1 MQDKYIKIIIHA
13 GAHKTASTHLQNRV
27 LENENL
33 VVKSGCSYLG
43 PEKIRDQFGTLW
55 RALGRSDTPDEQK
68 RKLAALAA
76 GQPRLVISE
85 ENIIGGFKDL
95 MNGPNRAILYP
106 KAVERLARLAQLVA
120 PNPLHIAMAV
130 REPSSY
136 YVSVYNQLLLSGRF
150 QTWERFSK
158 GLDPTAVKWSD
169 ILRPIAEIP
178 GVAAVSI
185 WRYEDYHRLLP
196 QILNTLLGQPRPDIP
211 LHMEKR
217 MHEGLSERAVQAC
230 CTWHAAGY
238 DGRLGAVAREDFPV
252 SDAYPKFSPWPEE
265 LMRESRAA
273 YGRDIEALG
282 RAGNITVLE

>member
-33 VVKSGCSYLG
+33 VVKCGCSYLG

-238 DGRLGAVAREDFPV
+238 GGRLGAVAREDFPV
-252 SDAYPKFSPWPEE
+252 SDAYPKFSPWPEA

>member
-1 MQDKYIKIIIHA
+1 M
-13 GAHKTASTHLQNRV
+13 
-27 LENENL
+27 
-33 VVKSGCSYLG
+33 
-43 PEKIRDQFGTLW
+43 
-55 RALGRSDTPDEQK
+55 
-68 RKLAALAA
+68 
-76 GQPRLVISE
+76 
-85 ENIIGGFKDL
+85 
-95 MNGPNRAILYP
+95 
-106 KAVERLARLAQLVA
+106 
-120 PNPLHIAMAV
+120 
-130 REPSSY
+130 
-136 YVSVYNQLLLSGRF
+136 
-150 QTWERFSK
+150 
-158 GLDPTAVKWSD
+158 
-169 ILRPIAEIP
+169 
-178 GVAAVSI
+178 AAVSI

-217 MHEGLSERAVQAC
+217 MHEGLSECAVQAC